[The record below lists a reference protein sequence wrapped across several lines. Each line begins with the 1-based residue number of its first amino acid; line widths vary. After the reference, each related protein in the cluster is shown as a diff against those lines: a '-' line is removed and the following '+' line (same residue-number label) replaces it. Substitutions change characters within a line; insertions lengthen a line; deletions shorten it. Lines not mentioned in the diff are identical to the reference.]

1 MYGKHELPH
10 KPEMIPNTNT
20 NAKKNHTQKQKI
32 QKHLC
37 VNQDALT

>member
-20 NAKKNHTQKQKI
+20 NAKKNTHKNKKYKNI
-32 QKHLC
+32 C
-37 VNQDALT
+37 VSIKMP